1 MPFMFMKVVN
11 GNFNNMYTT
20 IILIECN
27 SELAWASIDSYLR
40 SVWGAEVDQE
50 QGNTVQYTV
59 ISKYCPEFTELIA
72 LTDVYQEHMVTVQ
85 YACCNF
91 GARCITSSRKD
102 YIGTIKF

>member
-1 MPFMFMKVVN
+1 MKEIN

-40 SVWGAEVDQE
+40 NDWGAEVDQE

-59 ISKYCPEFTELIA
+59 ISKHCPEFKELIA
-72 LTDVYQEHMVTVQ
+72 LTDIYKESMVTVQ

-91 GARCITSSRKD
+91 GARCITSSSKD
-102 YIGTIKF
+102 YIGTISNF